1 MPKTSMPELKPPP
14 WNPSDEDLAKGVD
27 GDKRLAEFVELAM
40 ALPEN
45 DDLVDEYLRTFA
57 KGTYERRVGDLRV
70 RASIPPDC
78 RRGCAKGACESQLRV
93 CL

>member
-1 MPKTSMPELKPPP
+1 MPELKPPP

-27 GDKRLAEFVELAM
+27 GGKRVAEFVELVM
-40 ALPEN
+40 VLPEN
-45 DDLVDEYLRTFA
+45 DELVDEYLRTFA

-70 RASIPPDC
+70 RAPTRLPK
-78 RRGCAKGACESQLRV
+78 GCAKGASESQLRV